1 VDLGFFLDAQ
11 RAGQDGGDL
20 RVGELA
26 YSAAL
31 GAGDLGDAHLVAGAG
46 VGPGARGLQV
56 LARAAA
62 HGVGFGHAVRITAG
76 GRPVPR
82 IGGAGLLGQRAG
94 VAAQGGKQAAHALAH
109 AGVMDRG
116 ARDFLALRP
125 DAWPDEAV
133 AFVGAQGREAGEGV
147 DFGGAWFGHGE
158 WLSRPGRARPGA

>member
-1 VDLGFFLDAQ
+1 M
-11 RAGQDGGDL
+11 RAISAGLTPWTLASFWMPSGL
-20 RVGELA
+20 ARMAAICASVSFA

-62 HGVGFGHAVRITAG
+62 HGVGFGHAMRIAAG

-94 VAAQGGKQAAHALAH
+94 VAAQGGKQAAHALAN
-109 AGVMDRG
+109 AGVTDRG

-125 DAWPDEAV
+125 
-133 AFVGAQGREAGEGV
+133 RR
-147 DFGGAWFGHGE
+147 
-158 WLSRPGRARPGA
+158 LAR